1 MGVSML
7 EMIGPK
13 QSAISQLYNLRLID
27 AKFSTLGQMFL
38 YDINTVQNAEELAR
52 PSLNPKLI

>member
-1 MGVSML
+1 ML